1 MTESLQEALPLAPAA
16 LAGKSCSEPEIIRW
30 VARNI
35 DNPEAGPDDCPDPF
49 AWTLLKQCRSDPE
62 FVTFFIEKLW
72 VKLLPTGA
80 NRDRNDT
87 GGALDGRVTLDILE
101 RIMSIRDKVETPRD
115 GAVG

>member
-101 RIMSIRDKVETPRD
+101 RIMSIRDKAETPRD